1 MAFPAVATVNYS
13 EETVG
18 TTTHDVL
25 LPTGISAGDL
35 LLLFM
40 GIDGNPTISGMPG
53 GWNNI
58 MSATT
63 TTLRGEAWYKFAVG
77 GESDFAYTSSARE
90 RSVNRTWRVTGA
102 HASSAPE
109 FSATQPTGSA
119 TSANFPTATPSWGAE
134 DSLWVCFA
142 ALDGSISATGYP
154 TNFTDN
160 QFTDES
166 GGGVDGAGVGICSQN
181 LNAASLNPDSM
192 TFSASSDFAI
202 RTFVIR
208 PAAVAA
214 DAPTLRTVATPLRW

>member
-1 MAFPAVATVNYS
+1 MAFPTVATVNYS
-13 EETVG
+13 EEISSV
-18 TTTHDVL
+18 TTHDVL
-25 LPTGISAGDL
+25 VPTGISAGDL
-35 LLLFM
+35 LLLFLS
-40 GIDGNPTISGMPG
+40 IDGNPTISDMPA

-58 MSATT
+58 MGATT
-63 TTLRGEAWYKFAVG
+63 ANLRGEAWYKFAAG
-77 GESDFAYTSSARE
+77 GESDFAYTSSVTE
-90 RSVNRTWRVTGA
+90 RSANRTWRATGA

-109 FSATQPTGSA
+109 FSAQESGFAS
-119 TSANFPTATPSWGAE
+119 SANFPTATPSWGAE
-134 DSLWVCFA
+134 DNLWVCFA

-192 TFSASSDFAI
+192 TFSATSDFAI

-208 PAAVAA
+208 PAAAA
-214 DAPTLRTVATPLRW
+214 T